1 VKSANSGRSFLIS
14 APPGL
19 GLYAGAADRTIEQ
32 DVAGL
37 AQSRFRRLFVFELE
51 RGGLDHDAARH
62 ARSSDGGDGRR
73 ERRRF
78 RQACDDDGR
87 LDGERADIG
96 GERDAD
102 AAKRAPTRAIGV
114 VANDPPAGGVKI
126 VRESTAHDAET
137 DDPDNAFLSLR
148 HVVAD
153 LAARAAYLLFMFI
166 ATDASARASRLA
178 TMSLVVAAY
187 FLK

>member
-1 VKSANSGRSFLIS
+1 
-14 APPGL
+14 
-19 GLYAGAADRTIEQ
+19 
-32 DVAGL
+32 VAGL

-78 RQACDDDGR
+78 LQACDDDGR

-102 AAKRAPTRAIGV
+102 AAKRAPTLAIGV
-114 VANDPPAGGVKI
+114 VADDPPAGGVKI
-126 VRESTAHDAET
+126 VRESPPMMPRPTIPTTPFCFFA
-137 DDPDNAFLSLR
+137 
-148 HVVAD
+148 
-153 LAARAAYLLFMFI
+153 MW
-166 ATDASARASRLA
+166 
-178 TMSLVVAAY
+178 
-187 FLK
+187 